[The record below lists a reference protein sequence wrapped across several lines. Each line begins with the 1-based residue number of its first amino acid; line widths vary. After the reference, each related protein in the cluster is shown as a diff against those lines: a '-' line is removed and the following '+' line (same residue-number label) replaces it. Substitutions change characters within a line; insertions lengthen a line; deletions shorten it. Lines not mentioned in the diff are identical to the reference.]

1 MKEAF
6 IKLHLSV
13 LIAGGTGIF
22 GRLISLNEGLLVWYR
37 MLLATLIF
45 YVVLIMLKKLHRVP
59 WHDMK
64 RIASVGL
71 LLAAH
76 WLFFYGSIKA
86 SNVSIGVVC
95 LSLMSFFTALF
106 EPLINRHRV
115 SWREMLFSLLGVLG
129 IFLIFNF
136 DTRYRAGIG
145 MGVVSSALASLFT
158 ICNKKV
164 SAGYP
169 ASTMLLYE
177 MGGGFLGLTCILP
190 VYLYFFPVASI
201 LPAMNDWIYLLLFA
215 SVCMVWLYI
224 LQIQVLKQIS
234 AFTFNLTYNLEPI
247 YSIIGAMILF
257 GEARDLNFSFY
268 IGLGLIF
275 MSVVLQSLN
284 VLMQNKKFTPYI
296 YVKWKR

>member
-22 GRLISLNEGLLVWYR
+22 GRLITLNEGMLVWYR
-37 MLLATLIF
+37 MLF
-45 YVVLIMLKKLHRVP
+45 SGVLFFFVLWVLGKLRRVARR
-59 WHDMK
+59 DAL

-71 LLAAH
+71 LLAIH

-115 SWREMLFSLLGVLG
+115 SASEILFSLVGVVG
-129 IFLIFNF
+129 IFLIFHF
-136 DTRYRAGIG
+136 DTRYRTGIL
-145 MGVVSSALASLFT
+145 MGIVSSALASLFT

-164 SAGYP
+164 STGYP
-169 ASTMLLYE
+169 TGTVLLYE
-177 MGGGFLGLTCILP
+177 MGGGFAGLTLMLP
-190 VYLYFFPVASI
+190 FYLHFFPVRSL
-201 LPAMNDWIYLLLFA
+201 LPSATDFVYLLFFA
-215 SVCMVWLYI
+215 AICTVLLYI
-224 LQIQVLKQIS
+224 LQIQVLKKIS

-247 YSIIGAMILF
+247 YSIVLAMLIF
-257 GEARDLNFSFY
+257 HEAKDLNFSFY
-268 IGLGLIF
+268 TGLGLIF
-275 MSVVLQSLN
+275 LSVVMQSGRVMWQARRGRL
-284 VLMQNKKFTPYI
+284 
-296 YVKWKR
+296 

>member
-1 MKEAF
+1 
-6 IKLHLSV
+6 
-13 LIAGGTGIF
+13 
-22 GRLISLNEGLLVWYR
+22 
-37 MLLATLIF
+37 
-45 YVVLIMLKKLHRVP
+45 MLKKLHRVP

-215 SVCMVWLYI
+215 SVCTVWLYI

>member
-201 LPAMNDWIYLLLFA
+201 LPAMNGWIYLLLFA
-215 SVCMVWLYI
+215 SVCTVWLYI